1 MSAAD
6 AAVSGADASGPYYP
20 LRVADVIDETHD
32 ARSLVL
38 DVPDELRDRFR
49 YRSGQFLSFRVR
61 VGDQRLVRCY
71 SLASAPDLDARH
83 KVTVKRVEGG
93 RASNWMND
101 HVAPG
106 DTLEVMPPNGV
117 FCLRENE
124 DPSRP
129 PRPIML
135 FSGGSG
141 ITPCISIMKTALEST
156 SRTVKLV
163 YANRDD
169 RSIIF
174 KDELSSLR
182 SAHEDRLEIVHR
194 LDDVH
199 GFCDEAL
206 VVQEVGPHT
215 DADFYICGPGPFM
228 DVVEAGLARL
238 GVPADQIFIER
249 FESPD
254 TPIAGEAVEGPV
266 ASGDGR
272 TITVLLDGEETE
284 IVAGEGETILAAV
297 RRVGLE
303 PPFACEEAYCGCC
316 MARVV
321 EGTVDML
328 MNDGGI
334 DQRQIDEG
342 WILTCQGVPAADG
355 GKVRIEY
362 PD

>member
-1 MSAAD
+1 MSSEGATD
-6 AAVSGADASGPYYP
+6 SGANANGPYFN
-20 LRVADVIDETHD
+20 LRVTEVIDETAD
-32 ARSLVL
+32 SRSIVM
-38 DVPDELRDRFR
+38 DVPAELEERFR
-49 YRSGQFLSFRVR
+49 YASGQFLSFRVE
-61 VGDQRLVRCY
+61 VAGQRIVRCY
-71 SLASAPDLDARH
+71 SLASAPGIDAAH
-83 KVTVKRVEGG
+83 KVTIKRVVDG

-101 HVAPG
+101 AVKPG

-117 FCLRENE
+117 FVLR
-124 DPSRP
+124 DVSTPLV
-129 PRPIML
+129 L

-141 ITPCISIMKTALEST
+141 ITPCISILKTALRNT
-156 SRTVKLV
+156 DRPIKLV

-174 KDELSSLR
+174 KDELNALR
-182 SAHEDRLEIVHR
+182 SEYAERLDIVHR

-199 GFCDEAL
+199 GYVEASL
-206 VVQEVGPHT
+206 VVQEIGDRK

-228 DVVEAGLARL
+228 DVVEEGLSSLNIA
-238 GVPADQIFIER
+238 ADQINIER

-254 TPIAGEAVEGPV
+254 TPSATDAEPV
-266 ASGDGR
+266 AEGDGIVV
-272 TITVLLDGEETE
+272 TISLDGTDTD
-284 IVAGEGETILAAV
+284 ITLGEGETFLAGA

-316 MARVV
+316 MAKVT
-321 EGTVDML
+321 EGQADMV

-342 WILTCQGVPAADG
+342 WVLTCQGVPKAG
-355 GKVRIEY
+355 SSGKLRVEY